1 MVKLLLM
8 ALLLLPLVAA
18 AAEDGKKI
26 YRTVDED
33 GNVTYTDQ
41 PPSDDAE
48 PVELDPITTVPAP
61 ETGTRSERNRDRDD
75 DAASSHPGYDGLEIV
90 YPTADEAIRHNG
102 GQVPFRL
109 RLRPEDV
116 ELGESHRVEILLD
129 GSVQGSGRSLT
140 ITVGPVDRG
149 PHEVSARV
157 VDAGGNVLAQS
168 PAVNFFLLRHS
179 VQQP

>member
-1 MVKLLLM
+1 MMRLPPIVLV
-8 ALLLLPLVAA
+8 LLLLPLTAV

-26 YRTVDED
+26 YRSVDED
-33 GNVTYTDQ
+33 GNVTYSDR

-48 PVELDPITTVPAP
+48 PVELDPLTTVPAAA
-61 ETGTRSERNRDRDD
+61 TDRRRDEDGED
-75 DAASSHPGYDGLEIV
+75 EEPAHPGYQGLEIV

-109 RLRPEDV
+109 ELRPEGV
-116 ELGESHRVEILLD
+116 ELDEQHRVEILLD
-129 GSVQGSGRSLT
+129 GSVRGSDNALT

-168 PAVNFFLLRHS
+168 QSVNFFLLRHS
-179 VQQP
+179 VQP